1 MAALMTSGA
10 LERGAGGRLRCVLL
24 AALLAV
30 LVVVAGAPRADAKLR
45 LTAASGALAPGGAFG
60 RVPVRLDIR
69 GDGSP
74 HDILVRSPGSLVA
87 VGPGL
92 QAQSAISARTAV
104 ACGGSWARQHL
115 SSSPL
120 AFTAVLHLEPGQSTW
135 VQAVID
141 RWAPWPGDPAEAS
154 WQVEEGAQTTV
165 VRDPAPFSLP
175 RGVHLV
181 LRGPAGPV
189 APGALVRVTGIA
201 DPLSPGAQVSVDV
214 HPPGG
219 RAVHAYT
226 ARVGARH
233 RFAVAFRPRARGR
246 YELVARY
253 RPHTAGLAD
262 DASVCGSVF
271 DVG

>member
-1 MAALMTSGA
+1 MAALMILGA
-10 LERGAGGRLRCVLL
+10 LECGAGGRLRRVVL
-24 AALLAV
+24 AAL
-30 LVVVAGAPRADAKLR
+30 AGALVAAAAATPADAKLR
-45 LTAASGALAPGGAFG
+45 LSAHSATPETGGLFG

-69 GDGSP
+69 ADGSP
-74 HDILVRSPGSLVA
+74 HDVLVRSPGSLMA

-92 QAQSAISARTAV
+92 QAQSAIGGRTAV
-104 ACGGSWARQHL
+104 ACHGSWARPHL

-135 VQAVID
+135 LQAVVD
-141 RWAPWPGDPAEAS
+141 RWAPWPGDPAKAA
-154 WQVEEGAQTTV
+154 WTVRDGAQTIV

-181 LRGPAGPV
+181 LRGPTGPV
-189 APGALVRVTGIA
+189 AAGDLVRVSGTA
-201 DPLSPGAQVSVDV
+201 DPLPRGALVSVDV

-219 RAVHAYT
+219 RALRVYT

-233 RFAVAFRPRARGR
+233 RFAVAFRARARGR

-253 RPHTAGLAD
+253 RRHTSEFAD
-262 DASVCGSVF
+262 DTSVCGNVF

>member
-1 MAALMTSGA
+1 MAALMTLGT
-10 LERGAGGRLRCVLL
+10 LDRGAGGRSRRVVL

-30 LVVVAGAPRADAKLR
+30 LVAAAAAPGADAKLR
-45 LTAASGALAPGGAFG
+45 LTARSATPETGGAFG

-69 GDGSP
+69 GDSRP
-74 HDILVRSPGSLVA
+74 HDLVVRSPGTLGA

-92 QAQSAISARTAV
+92 QAQSAIAGRTAV
-104 ACGGSWARQHL
+104 TCGGKWARPHL

-120 AFTAVLHLEPGQSTW
+120 AFAAVLHLEAGQSTW
-135 VQAVID
+135 LQAVID
-141 RWAPWPGDPAEAS
+141 RWAPWPGDPADAG
-154 WQVEEGAQTTV
+154 WTVEDGAQTTV

-181 LRGPAGPV
+181 LRGPGGPV
-189 APGALVRVTGIA
+189 AAGDLVRVSGTA
-201 DPLSPGAQVSVDV
+201 APLPRGELVSLDV

-219 RAVHAYT
+219 RALHTYT

-233 RFAVAFRPRARGR
+233 SFAMAFRPRARGR
-246 YELVARY
+246 YEVVARY
-253 RPHTAGLAD
+253 RRHTAEFAD
-262 DASVCGSVF
+262 DASVCGSTF